1 MKNILQLISKFPLH
15 DKLNVSPIIS
25 TALVGFDETW
35 KLSMPV
41 LFPQSIFIFK
51 LHLEPNFGT
60 NQQTAKK
67 GTDKRERKA

>member
-35 KLSMPV
+35 KLSMP
-41 LFPQSIFIFK
+41 